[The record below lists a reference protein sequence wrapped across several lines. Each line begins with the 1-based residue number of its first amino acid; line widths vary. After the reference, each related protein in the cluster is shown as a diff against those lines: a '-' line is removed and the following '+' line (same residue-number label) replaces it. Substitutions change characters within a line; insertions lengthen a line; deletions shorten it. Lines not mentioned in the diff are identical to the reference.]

1 MSDSYRADDIQLLEN
16 TKDVTK
22 ITELKICAETSK
34 PSLKVLQLVSIF
46 ENEKSKTKLNRES

>member
-1 MSDSYRADDIQLLEN
+1 MSDSYSADGIKLLEN

-22 ITELKICAETSK
+22 ITEIKIFTETNE

-46 ENEKSKTKLNRES
+46 ENEESKTKLNREF